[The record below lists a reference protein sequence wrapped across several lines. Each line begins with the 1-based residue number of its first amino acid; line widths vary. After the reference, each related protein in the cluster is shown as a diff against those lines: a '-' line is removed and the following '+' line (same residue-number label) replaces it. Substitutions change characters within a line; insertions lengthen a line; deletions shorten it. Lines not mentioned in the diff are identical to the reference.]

1 MGYRKY
7 CNEESGPGQTRLL
20 SPLFIFVNP
29 NPTLRGDAA
38 WALGGI
44 GILDVK
50 EELKKLETDNQRL
63 FLYEEGELK
72 EKTVAQLATEA
83 IEET

>member
-1 MGYRKY
+1 
-7 CNEESGPGQTRLL
+7 
-20 SPLFIFVNP
+20 
-29 NPTLRGDAA
+29 
-38 WALGGI
+38 LGGV
-44 GILDVK
+44 GIPDVK

-83 IEET
+83 IEKLTAKQSS